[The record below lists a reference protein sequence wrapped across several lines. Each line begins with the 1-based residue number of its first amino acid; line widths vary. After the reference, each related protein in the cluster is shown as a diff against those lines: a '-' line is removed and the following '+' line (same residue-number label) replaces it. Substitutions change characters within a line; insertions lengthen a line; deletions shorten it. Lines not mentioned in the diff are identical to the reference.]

1 MENGIH
7 NKTSAVDR
15 NKGPILNVLKD
26 IIDDLK
32 LRVFEVGS
40 GSGEHAAFFAN
51 HFKNIVW
58 TTSDRLTN
66 HPKIIETLKAAKL
79 PNLRGPLEF
88 EIGKDEFPKYTYD
101 IVFTANTFHIM
112 SWKQCKNLMKMLGH
126 RLREGSQVIIYGPF
140 NYNNEFTSKSNE
152 EFDQYLKAQDPL
164 KGIRSFEDVNKS
176 MLKNG
181 FTLYKDYEMPANNR
195 MLVYTRLVFMK

>member
-1 MENGIH
+1 MNSQT
-7 NKTSAVDR
+7 NKQTTAFDR
-15 NKGPILNVLKD
+15 NKEPILKVLKEIFED
-26 IIDDLK
+26 HK
-32 LRVFEVGS
+32 LRVLEVGS
-40 GSGEHAAFFAN
+40 GSGEHAAYFAE

-58 TTSDRLTN
+58 TTTDKLSE
-66 HPKIIETLKAAKL
+66 HPKIIKTLSSAKL

-88 EIGKDEFPKYTYD
+88 EVGKDELPRYTYD

-112 SWKQCKNLMKMLGH
+112 SWKQCKNLMKILGN

-152 EFDQYLKAQDPL
+152 EFDQYLKARDPNM
-164 KGIRSFEDVNKS
+164 GIRSFEDVNKS
-176 MLKNG
+176 MTKNG